1 LLWAKVNALEILD
14 IHVIGRGLIDQAE
27 EQEEVPKVYADL
39 YTVGVALAVFGQ
51 VAHLDLGRLR
61 LVHKDMVTQTVA
73 GGWWMVDGC
82 WFLKKFVNSQN
93 LGAGFCVR

>member
-1 LLWAKVNALEILD
+1 
-14 IHVIGRGLIDQAE
+14 
-27 EQEEVPKVYADL
+27 
-39 YTVGVALAVFGQ
+39 
-51 VAHLDLGRLR
+51 LR